1 MTARR
6 QVSTRGGIGA
16 SVLRH
21 EDPPLLTGKARYI
34 ADIRL
39 DRQLTMS
46 VVRSPVAH
54 GTLHGMETSEARS
67 LPGVEAVFTA
77 EDLIESLGHV
87 PRIPPRV
94 SFDETVLPY
103 LQPILARDRVRYT
116 GEPLAVVVAEDR
128 YVAEDAAELVFADI
142 DQRPAMLDRGDR
154 PGAGEQLFEA
164 ENLITTLTGEFGE
177 VDRIFRDAEVV
188 VETEL
193 TIGRHSGVPM
203 ETRGLVVEFD
213 PRTERLIVH
222 GATKVPHWNLRTTA
236 ELLGISPSRLRMR
249 ETAIGGGFGV
259 RGELYPED
267 VLAVWVAGR
276 VRRSVSWIEDRREH
290 LLAANHSREQ
300 RHKVRIAGDRSG
312 RITGIVSEFRADLG
326 AYVRT
331 HSIRVADLTLSMIPG
346 PYDLAAYRGT
356 AYCVVTNKTPTGT
369 YRAPGRFES
378 SFVRERMVDLF
389 AAEIGMDPVE
399 VRRRNL
405 IQPSQIPY
413 ERPLS
418 STGEP
423 MLFSDGDFPAILN
436 RLVDS
441 FDWQTLERRRAEGER
456 VGVGLAMFLEK
467 SGLGPWETGA
477 VEVDPDGLVRVRTGC
492 SSVGQGIRTV
502 MAQIVADR
510 LEVDHSQ
517 VRVELLDTDRTRYG
531 IGSYASRSTVTAGS
545 ALFQA
550 ADEVIGLTKQ
560 VAAVE
565 FEVAIEDLEYGDG
578 AVSVSGSPDFS
589 MSIFDAAQR
598 LHPVTARRYGRDR
611 PGLVAESV
619 FNVER
624 VVYPCGANLAVV
636 RVTPDTGEVTVEQ
649 LVLLYDVGQAINP
662 MLVAGQ
668 MEGGAVQAIGGTL
681 YEQFAYDAEG
691 NPMSTSFMDYLLPT
705 LAETPEMETIVGE
718 TAPTATNPLGV
729 KGAGEGGVPGIAAAV
744 ATAIEQALGR
754 PGLVTAVPILPE
766 NLIVREFEDDYAEAF
781 QEWIDSGE
789 AEVWETVVGDGLIPE

>member
-1 MTARR
+1 MTAIQR
-6 QVSTRGGIGA
+6 VSTRGGIGA

-21 EDPPLLTGKARYI
+21 EDPPLLTGQARYV
-34 ADIRL
+34 ADIQL

-46 VVRSPVAH
+46 VVRSPVSH
-54 GTLHGMETSEARS
+54 GVLLGVETSEATS
-67 LPGVEAVFTA
+67 LPGVEAVFTTD
-77 EDLIESLGHV
+77 DLIETLGHV

-103 LQPILARDRVRYT
+103 LQPILAQDRVRYT

-142 DQRPAMLDRGDR
+142 DQRPAMLDSEDR

-164 ENLITTLTGEFGE
+164 GNLITTLTGQFGD
-177 VDRIFRDAEVV
+177 VNRIFGDAEVV

-203 ETRGLVVEFD
+203 ETRGLAVEYD
-213 PRTERLIVH
+213 PRTERIIVH

-236 ELLGISPSRLRMR
+236 ELLGIPPSRLRMR

-267 VLAVWVAGR
+267 VLAVWAAGR
-276 VRRSVSWIEDRREH
+276 LRRSLSWIEDRREH

-300 RHKVRIAGDRSG
+300 RHNVRLAGDRSG
-312 RITGIVSEFRADLG
+312 KIMGIVSEFRVDIG
-326 AYVRT
+326 AYIRT

-356 AYCVVTNKTPTGT
+356 AHCVVTNKTPTGT

-389 AAEIGMDPVE
+389 AAEIGMNPVE

-405 IQPSQIPY
+405 IRPSQIPY
-413 ERPLS
+413 PRSLS

-423 MLFSDGDFPAILN
+423 MLFSDGDFPSILTK
-436 RLVDS
+436 LVDS
-441 FDWQTLERRRAEGER
+441 FDWEGLERRRAEGEL
-456 VGVGLAMFLEK
+456 VGAGVAMFLEK
-467 SGLGPWETGA
+467 SGLGPWETGSI
-477 VEVDPDGLVRVRTGC
+477 EVDPDGLVRARTGC

-510 LEVDHSQ
+510 LQVDHSL
-517 VRVELLDTDRTRYG
+517 VRVELLDTDRTPYG

-545 ALFQA
+545 ALVQA
-550 ADEVIGLTKQ
+550 ADEIIDLTKQ

-565 FEVAIEDLEYGDG
+565 FEVAAEDLIYRNG
-578 AVSVSGSPDFS
+578 AVGVSGSPGFS
-589 MSIFDAAQR
+589 LSIFDAAAK

-611 PGLVAESV
+611 PGLVADSV
-619 FNVER
+619 FHADR

-636 RVTPDTGEVTVEQ
+636 RVSPDTGEVKVEQ
-649 LVLLYDVGQAINP
+649 LVLLYDVGRAVNP
-662 MLVAGQ
+662 MLVVGQ
-668 MEGGAVQAIGGTL
+668 MEGGAMQAIGGTL
-681 YEQFAYDAEG
+681 YEQFAYDTDG
-691 NPMSTSFMDYLLPT
+691 NPMSASFMDYLLPT
-705 LAETPEMETIVGE
+705 LAEMPEMETIVGE

-729 KGAGEGGVPGIAAAV
+729 KGAGEGGVPGIAAAI

-754 PGLVTAVPILPE
+754 PGLITALPILPE
-766 NLIVREFEDDYAEAF
+766 HLIGRNVHHRK
-781 QEWIDSGE
+781 
-789 AEVWETVVGDGLIPE
+789 

>member
-1 MTARR
+1 MTSDQR
-6 QVSTRGGIGA
+6 VSTRGGIGA

-21 EDPPLLTGKARYI
+21 EDPPLLTGQARYV
-34 ADIRL
+34 ADIQL

-46 VVRSPVAH
+46 VVRSPVSH
-54 GTLHGMETSEARS
+54 GVLLGVETSEAAS

-77 EDLIESLGHV
+77 DDLIETLGHV

-103 LQPILARDRVRYT
+103 LQPILAQDRVRYT

-142 DQRPAMLDRGDR
+142 DQRPAMLDSEDR

-164 ENLITTLTGEFGE
+164 GNLITTLTGQFGD
-177 VDRIFRDAEVV
+177 VDRIFGDAEVV

-203 ETRGLVVEFD
+203 ETRGLAVEYD
-213 PRTERLIVH
+213 PRTERIIVH

-236 ELLGISPSRLRMR
+236 ELLGIPPSRLRMR

-267 VLAVWVAGR
+267 VLAVWAAGR
-276 VRRSVSWIEDRREH
+276 LRRSVSWIEDRREH

-300 RHKVRIAGDRSG
+300 RHNVRLAGDRNG
-312 RITGIVSEFRADLG
+312 KIMGIVSEFRVDIG
-326 AYVRT
+326 AYIRT

-356 AYCVVTNKTPTGT
+356 AHCVVTNKTPTGT

-389 AAEIGMDPVE
+389 AAEIGMNPVE

-405 IQPSQIPY
+405 IRPSQIPY
-413 ERPLS
+413 PRSLS

-423 MLFSDGDFPAILN
+423 MLFSDGDFPSILTK
-436 RLVDS
+436 LVDS
-441 FDWQTLERRRAEGER
+441 FDWEGLERRRAEGEL
-456 VGVGLAMFLEK
+456 VGAGVAMFLEK
-467 SGLGPWETGA
+467 SGLGPWETGSI
-477 VEVDPDGLVRVRTGC
+477 EVDPDGLVRARTGC

-510 LEVDHSQ
+510 LQVDHSL
-517 VRVELLDTDRTRYG
+517 VRVELLDTDRTPYG

-545 ALFQA
+545 ALVQA
-550 ADEVIGLTKQ
+550 ADEIIDLTKQ

-565 FEVAIEDLEYGDG
+565 FEVAEEDLTYGNG
-578 AVSVSGSPDFS
+578 AVGVSGSPGFS
-589 MSIFDAAQR
+589 LSIFDAAAK

-611 PGLVAESV
+611 PGLLADSV
-619 FNVER
+619 FHAGR

-636 RVTPDTGEVTVEQ
+636 RVSPDTGEVRVEQ
-649 LVLLYDVGQAINP
+649 LVLLYDVGRAVNP
-662 MLVAGQ
+662 MLVVGQ
-668 MEGGAVQAIGGTL
+668 MEGGAMQAIGGTL
-681 YEQFAYDAEG
+681 YEQFAYDTDG
-691 NPMSTSFMDYLLPT
+691 NPMSGSFMDYLLPT
-705 LAETPEMETIVGE
+705 LAEMPEMETIVGE

-729 KGAGEGGVPGIAAAV
+729 KGAGEGGVPGIAAAI

-754 PGLVTAVPILPE
+754 PGLITALPILPE
-766 NLIVREFEDDYAEAF
+766 HLIGRNVHHRK
-781 QEWIDSGE
+781 
-789 AEVWETVVGDGLIPE
+789 